1 MQALLLSNFRLF
13 HALSLVVDAVRD
25 DQDNLAQSAYLFYQ
39 QYDLAFDLL
48 KAEFAEEVAL
58 IKERQEAA
66 FILRCV
72 SVNIVSRCRGLL
84 S

>member
-1 MQALLLSNFRLF
+1 M
-13 HALSLVVDAVRD
+13 RD

-58 IKERQEAA
+58 IQERQEAA
-66 FILRCV
+66 FILRCD
-72 SVNIVSRCRGLL
+72 SCAYHTASRTCTASAYAPPLRSIL
-84 S
+84 